1 MKDKGKGK
9 KVPQKVK
16 GNIDDIMNQF
26 GDDQMDAGFNQFEKN
41 FNPEKEFDMPI
52 YNNIDSQFDNFSKML
67 GGGDN
72 DIDLNNINNNSNKET
87 EDDKLLKAILGEAG
101 INKTK
106 KKNDDM
112 DEVSK
117 ALKMAELNLNK
128 KKGNDDTE
136 LLKGILSGTGGNNNK
151 KKDDGM
157 DELNNILNMAD
168 KNLKNK
174 DKDEMALL
182 GKFLTKEEMNEGN
195 EEEKKEKKEIK
206 KEENNKIE
214 DKYPLQQE
222 KIFHRI
228 NQMKSLT
235 VLEKEIEVCKMIIAY
250 KKKNNLESKEWE
262 NKIEQANK
270 QLNDIKLKVENNEMD
285 IEAYKKTIED
295 ELKYEQKLLDVYL
308 PKDQTSTQL
317 QKDTIKK
324 RINIRILVINKEIKD
339 SSNENEEPKN
349 EIKKEEQKE
358 EPKNEIKEEPKD
370 ENKDPNVEKAKYI
383 DLLLQQYLSARN
395 YFKEN
400 ELKEQEKDSINKCK
414 DIINAKKEIQ
424 LGNIESIDLNL
435 LPTPIKPEYIYGYSN
450 DERTT
455 KFKEIIAEIV
465 KQKEEIVE
473 KKTSYNDKLSKLK
486 KRELEKMK
494 DQAKQVLD
502 SYQSKIDKFDSEIED
517 IKEKM
522 KNKWIPAPDY
532 CNMPEEEKIE
542 KINKDIPEYTM
553 RIHFGK
559 TDYDKDNIYLKVK
572 LDLGEKEMNK
582 EVKLKSDKNFDE
594 TWDWTFEK
602 REFKSLHRKCL
613 EIQMERS
620 YWYKLGGTDVKGNM
634 KVELKNLKDSIKI
647 EGNYKMELQSK
658 RASPT
663 IEIKIELR
671 SPFVDKVYE
680 TITKEVFTIK
690 KIYPPFNPKAAE
702 IPGGPTIIPKKIKKE
717 EIKPKEEEIK
727 PKEEEI
733 KPKEEEKPKPKPKE
747 EEEKPK
753 EEKPKE
759 TNKVDRSMFTEEE
772 LADIDGIDYLN
783 SLKVLEHKLKIL
795 EDQIA
800 KISGRTPREIMQ
812 KKVKMSCKIKLMKQQ
827 LENGDVSPKDYFTL
841 LSQQMVHDRQLFA
854 LFKQEKDLKNAKIV
868 AERIKIMMEEMNELK
883 EIIKKK

>member
-117 ALKMAELNLNK
+117 ALKIAELNLNK

-136 LLKGILSGTGGNNNK
+136 LLKGILSGSGGNSNK

-182 GKFLTKEEMNEGN
+182 GKFLTKEELNEGN
-195 EEEKKEKKEIK
+195 EEEKKEIKEIK

-717 EIKPKEEEIK
+717 EKKPKEEEIK

>member
-1 MKDKGKGK
+1 MAKGKGK

-136 LLKGILSGTGGNNNK
+136 LLKGILSGSGGNSNK

-182 GKFLTKEEMNEGN
+182 GKFLTKEELNEGN

-324 RINIRILVINKEIKD
+324 RINIRILVINK
-339 SSNENEEPKN
+339 
-349 EIKKEEQKE
+349 
-358 EPKNEIKEEPKD
+358 
-370 ENKDPNVEKAKYI
+370 
-383 DLLLQQYLSARN
+383 
-395 YFKEN
+395 
-400 ELKEQEKDSINKCK
+400 
-414 DIINAKKEIQ
+414 
-424 LGNIESIDLNL
+424 
-435 LPTPIKPEYIYGYSN
+435 
-450 DERTT
+450 
-455 KFKEIIAEIV
+455 
-465 KQKEEIVE
+465 
-473 KKTSYNDKLSKLK
+473 
-486 KRELEKMK
+486 
-494 DQAKQVLD
+494 
-502 SYQSKIDKFDSEIED
+502 
-517 IKEKM
+517 
-522 KNKWIPAPDY
+522 
-532 CNMPEEEKIE
+532 
-542 KINKDIPEYTM
+542 
-553 RIHFGK
+553 
-559 TDYDKDNIYLKVK
+559 
-572 LDLGEKEMNK
+572 
-582 EVKLKSDKNFDE
+582 
-594 TWDWTFEK
+594 
-602 REFKSLHRKCL
+602 
-613 EIQMERS
+613 
-620 YWYKLGGTDVKGNM
+620 
-634 KVELKNLKDSIKI
+634 
-647 EGNYKMELQSK
+647 
-658 RASPT
+658 
-663 IEIKIELR
+663 
-671 SPFVDKVYE
+671 
-680 TITKEVFTIK
+680 
-690 KIYPPFNPKAAE
+690 
-702 IPGGPTIIPKKIKKE
+702 
-717 EIKPKEEEIK
+717 
-727 PKEEEI
+727 
-733 KPKEEEKPKPKPKE
+733 
-747 EEEKPK
+747 
-753 EEKPKE
+753 
-759 TNKVDRSMFTEEE
+759 
-772 LADIDGIDYLN
+772 
-783 SLKVLEHKLKIL
+783 
-795 EDQIA
+795 
-800 KISGRTPREIMQ
+800 
-812 KKVKMSCKIKLMKQQ
+812 
-827 LENGDVSPKDYFTL
+827 
-841 LSQQMVHDRQLFA
+841 
-854 LFKQEKDLKNAKIV
+854 
-868 AERIKIMMEEMNELK
+868 
-883 EIIKKK
+883 

>member
-9 KVPQKVK
+9 KVPQKGK

-136 LLKGILSGTGGNNNK
+136 LLKGILSGAGGNNNK

-182 GKFLTKEEMNEGN
+182 GKFLTKEELNEGN
-195 EEEKKEKKEIK
+195 EEEKKKKKEIK

-339 SSNENEEPKN
+339 SSNENEVPKN
-349 EIKKEEQKE
+349 EIKKEEQ
-358 EPKNEIKEEPKD
+358 KEEPKD

-559 TDYDKDNIYLKVK
+559 TNYDKDNIYLKVK

-658 RASPT
+658 RASPS

-717 EIKPKEEEIK
+717 EIKPKKEEIK
-727 PKEEEI
+727 PQ
-733 KPKEEEKPKPKPKE
+733 EEEKPKPKPKE

-883 EIIKKK
+883 DIIKKK

>member
-9 KVPQKVK
+9 KVPQKGK

-136 LLKGILSGTGGNNNK
+136 LLKGILSGAGGNNNK

-182 GKFLTKEEMNEGN
+182 GKFLTKEELNEGN

-717 EIKPKEEEIK
+717 EKKPKEEEIK

>member
-9 KVPQKVK
+9 KVPQKGK

-136 LLKGILSGTGGNNNK
+136 LLKGILSGPGGNSNK

-494 DQAKQVLD
+494 DQAKQILD

-658 RASPT
+658 RASPS

-702 IPGGPTIIPKKIKKE
+702 IPGGPTIIPKKVKKE
-717 EIKPKEEEIK
+717 ETKPKEEEIK
-727 PKEEEI
+727 PQEEE
-733 KPKEEEKPKPKPKE
+733 KTKPKPKK

-883 EIIKKK
+883 DIIKKK